1 MWNVEERFEQV
12 TLDALPSKGFQVSS
26 TGGVMRVEKYG
37 CGAEF
42 RRTPAGRYQ
51 MKVQAENPAGQEVA
65 RLAMPFER
73 AQLPEQIQQ
82 GGGREEIGQHCGIGR
97 EHEEQE

>member
-1 MWNVEERFEQV
+1 MWNVEERFEQA

-51 MKVQAENPAGQEVA
+51 MTILP
-65 RLAMPFER
+65 PSCTR
-73 AQLPEQIQQ
+73 ASS
-82 GGGREEIGQHCGIGR
+82 RACGTR
-97 EHEEQE
+97 ATRNS